1 MYVYYKMNN
10 EFAYDTHKS
19 FEERLKEGTEIL
31 KKYPDKIPVIVE
43 PSSNNNNYENLQ
55 RNKFL
60 CPRDI
65 NISQFL
71 LILRNRLSLKAT
83 QSIYL
88 FINNKSPPN
97 NAQLGDIYLNHCD
110 SDKFLKIKYGLE
122 TFFG

>member
-1 MYVYYKMNN
+1 MNN
-10 EFAYDTHKS
+10 VFAYDTHKS
-19 FEERLKEGTEIL
+19 FEERLKEATEIL
-31 KKYPDKIPVIVE
+31 RKYPDKIPVIVE
-43 PSSNNNNYENLQ
+43 PCSNSNSNNTNLD
-55 RNKFL
+55 RNKFI

-110 SDKFLKIKYGLE
+110 ADKFLKIKYGLE